1 MVENSTGSRT
11 YPYRANRDLSSFNVI
26 SFSCK
31 DYVSNELL
39 RVVLN
44 VSENLKSVM

>member
-1 MVENSTGSRT
+1 MVKNSTGSRA
-11 YPYRANRDLSSFNVI
+11 YPYRANIDLSSFNVI

-39 RVVLN
+39 CVVLN
-44 VSENLKSVM
+44 VSGNLKSMM